1 MILLFVVIMITQ
13 IIIIIIIIDIPTKN
27 KYKQNALK
35 SIII

>member
-13 IIIIIIIIDIPTKN
+13 IIIIDIPTKN